1 MHHWLIFTSILL
13 GLTAGQDVSY
23 FPYSLFGTCSYTGDP
38 HLQPFPT
45 SPGQITNLYFC
56 QKVGWQILLQ
66 NKWVYIVVKVGLS
79 PYVILDVSI
88 VFQLNKSIDFLF

>member
-1 MHHWLIFTSILL
+1 MYHWLIFTSILL
-13 GLTAGQDVSY
+13 GLIAAQDLSY
-23 FPYSLFGTCSYTGDP
+23 SSFGKCSYTGDP

-45 SPGQITNLYFC
+45 SSGQITNLYFC

-66 NKWVYIVVKVGLS
+66 NKWVYIAVKVGPS

-88 VFQLNKSIDFLF
+88 IFEYKKIN